1 MRVPVFCDL
10 KAAVRGQSIVTDPV
24 AQLSRELEQ
33 MRLPVVDDDMAG
45 SNLVVRD
52 HGAGEL
58 EGEGGAGVG
67 CCLLTSLFAG
77 GW

>member
-33 MRLPVVDDDMAG
+33 MRLPVVDDD
-45 SNLVVRD
+45 LVVRD
-52 HGAGEL
+52 HGAGER

-67 CCLLTSLFAG
+67 CCLLASLFAG